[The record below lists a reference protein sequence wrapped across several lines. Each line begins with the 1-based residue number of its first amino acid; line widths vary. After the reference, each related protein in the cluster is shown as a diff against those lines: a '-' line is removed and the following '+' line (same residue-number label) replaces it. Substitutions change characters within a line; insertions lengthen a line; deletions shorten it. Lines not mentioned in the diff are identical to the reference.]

1 MKNLCCAAPANAT
14 QPVLNSAS
22 FLATIGIDLT
32 LSPDK
37 VHKNGLGGKLHLKDS
52 DHKAQHGED

>member
-1 MKNLCCAAPANAT
+1 MKNLCCAPPTTPT

-22 FLATIGIDLT
+22 FLATKGIDLA

-37 VHKNGLGGKLHLKDS
+37 VRKNGFEGRLYLKHS
-52 DHKAQHGED
+52 NHKAQLRED